1 MSDNLVKSLSSA
13 LAAPSSLQEQRR
25 GQGYFLDDHTPAI
38 PSEGNMLTLLTMK
51 DLFKDGDPEAKAA
64 LGAIAK
70 EESKYLMQAMK
81 VLSSETEGAGG
92 ESIRR
97 MQDKFGKDM
106 AGATQLAQLLK
117 NESIKQEYEEDIKK
131 FVDSDVFKR
140 NQPGALK
147 PAKVYKGGAQ

>member
-1 MSDNLVKSLSSA
+1 MSDNLVTSLSSA
-13 LAAPSSLQEQRR
+13 LAAPSSLQELRK

-51 DLFKDGDPEAKAA
+51 DLFKDGGDEEAKAA

-81 VLSSETEGAGG
+81 VLSSETSGDGG
-92 ESIRR
+92 DSIRR

-117 NESIKQEYEEDIKK
+117 NESIKQEYEDIKK
-131 FVDSDVFKR
+131 FVDSEVFARK
-140 NQPGALK
+140 QPGALK